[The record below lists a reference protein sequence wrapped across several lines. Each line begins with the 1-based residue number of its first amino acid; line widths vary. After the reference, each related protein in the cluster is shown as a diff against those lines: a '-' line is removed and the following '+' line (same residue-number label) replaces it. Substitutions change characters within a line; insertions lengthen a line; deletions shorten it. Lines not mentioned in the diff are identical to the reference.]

1 MYILFEV
8 MGDLPLHVLFWVWH
22 PESFSRVSYVALL
35 QILLDDLPVDPQVDH
50 QDPRAASILDPRAS
64 ILDPR
69 AASILDPRASI
80 LDPRAA
86 SILDPRA
93 SILDPRAASILD
105 PRAASILD
113 PRASIQNRMRRQK
126 ERKTLTSILK
136 SRR

>member
-8 MGDLPLHVLFWVWH
+8 MGDLPLHVLFWAWH
-22 PESFSRVSYVALL
+22 PESFSGVSYVALL
-35 QILLDDLPVDPQVDH
+35 QILLDGLPVDPLVDH
-50 QDPRAASILDPRAS
+50 Q
-64 ILDPR
+64 
-69 AASILDPRASI
+69 
-80 LDPRAA
+80 
-86 SILDPRA
+86 
-93 SILDPRAASILD
+93 D